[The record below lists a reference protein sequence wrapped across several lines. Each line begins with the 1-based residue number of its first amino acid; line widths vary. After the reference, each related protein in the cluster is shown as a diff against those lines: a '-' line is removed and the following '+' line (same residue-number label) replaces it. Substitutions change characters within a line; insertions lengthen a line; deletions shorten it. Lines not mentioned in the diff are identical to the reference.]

1 MDSLIMKRFLL
12 LSLILLASGLR
23 EEAAENFSEDELME
37 GIATEDDDTTLSEV
51 GETESDEDTFL
62 DLESLWT
69 GLMEDAGDADDS
81 SADEIAIE
89 DIEILIEELEETNED
104 LEDFETV
111 TIDEVTYTKEELE
124 AYIASLYEDIVELEL
139 SDALIDLEV
148 LIMYAPD
155 PGNLEDFNDGMA
167 AAELLIQEMIESG
180 TETVLVQEVEYTVE
194 GVEELMEGAMD
205 AMENVVMDIEA
216 DDLNDMEIGTT
227 EDSMEDYMLELQQ
240 VMDNMEGVG
249 DKVVIDGV
257 PYMEEDLQEIY
268 DSIVELLEDL
278 DEGDTI
284 EDEAADVEE
293 QLAKIDVSYDDYED
307 EIEEI
312 QEVIAVLVDTVVI
325 NGVEYDEEG
334 LEELI
339 DNAEAGMQDL
349 DVQAQIEVING
360 ILEENTEEQ
369 RLSYDKYLEGIAAV
383 EELIDIMEPDDIA
396 MLDGDDYTEDEL
408 QALVDMSALYN
419 GLQHI
424 NAAVLEAEANIL
436 SDPPTSDELQLEIEY
451 YETILEY
458 IAPGGS
464 VIIDGVTYKES
475 ELQDLTDE
483 LNQLLQDTLDTESL
497 LNELGDVQV
506 YLEII
511 DGTATEDELER
522 LVEELEELQADME
535 DGDVITTADG
545 ETLDDEDIGDIIDDT
560 QDILEGLDDGETAD
574 IEDAEVAELELAFLA

>member
-574 IEDAEVAELELAFLA
+574 IEDAEVAELELAVLA